1 MLRGHPYVIPTAYEG
16 RPAREVKFY
25 HYQTITKL
33 LGTRTKQRA
42 ELPTCVMSEIRSRH
56 GENEVVS
63 TERMFS
69 TYVSS
74 SFSSSSITDNQVAC
88 GAFVATGK
96 AMVVLLED
104 EAS

>member
-1 MLRGHPYVIPTAYEG
+1 VGADTDWCPLRRIQDDAECQCFVDIPTAYEG

-56 GENEVVS
+56 GENEVG
-63 TERMFS
+63 
-69 TYVSS
+69 YV
-74 SFSSSSITDNQVAC
+74 QA
-88 GAFVATGK
+88 
-96 AMVVLLED
+96 
-104 EAS
+104 